1 MTWYL
6 HSIYS
11 QNIGGSQI
19 DIDVNLE
26 ESNNTT
32 MADSGNGS
40 ASSFSL
46 TDSGDTIHQT
56 PNYVV
61 ALHRKM
67 VMLLVNKKFP

>member
-1 MTWYL
+1 MET
-6 HSIYS
+6 
-11 QNIGGSQI
+11 
-19 DIDVNLE
+19 DINLE
-26 ESNNTT
+26 EPIHTT
-32 MADSGNGS
+32 MADSGNCS

-67 VMLLVNKKFP
+67 VIIIVM